1 MPRRPSNQFGSPN
14 QDDGTAYLERVVT
27 SASQQGADA
36 LKNVGQLYPRP
47 LGSRQMSD
55 EHQVAQMQ
63 LMKDYPDMIADMAAQ
78 NEWSMDTFVS
88 YLERMAKKVQ

>member
-47 LGSRQMSD
+47 
-55 EHQVAQMQ
+55 E
-63 LMKDYPDMIADMAAQ
+63 
-78 NEWSMDTFVS
+78 
-88 YLERMAKKVQ
+88 